1 MTDFDAEFEAK
12 LKHDEELKFKANV
25 RRNKWLG
32 AWAAELLGKSETE
45 SEDYIVEVIACDL
58 DEDGEDEIVKMLVRD
73 FAAASRPEG
82 EAEVRA
88 QMLRFFEEAVAE
100 IKAIAA
106 EAKENSPDYVPPLL
120 PELPED

>member
-32 AWAAELLGKSETE
+32 AWAAELLGKQDEE
-45 SEDYIVEVIACDL
+45 IEDYVVEVIACDL
-58 DEDGEDEIVKMLVRD
+58 DEDGEEDIVAMLVKD
-73 FAAASRPEG
+73 FAAAGRPEN
-82 EAEVRA
+82 EAEIRA
-88 QMLRFFEEAVAE
+88 RMSAFFDEAVAE

-106 EAKENSPDYVPPLL
+106 EAKENGPDYTPPLL
-120 PELPED
+120 PPLPD